1 MLTIILVSL
10 VSLIIGILI
19 GIIIELRISSKE
31 FQDLNKHI
39 SEVVTMANQ
48 IVEKYGGD
56 DEDNTACIQEK
67 SMN

>member
-10 VSLIIGILI
+10 VSLIIGILF
-19 GIIIELRISSKE
+19 GMVIEFRISSKE

-56 DEDNTACIQEK
+56 DEDNTTCIQEK

>member
-10 VSLIIGILI
+10 VSLIIGIPI
-19 GIIIELRISSKE
+19 GMIIELRISSKE

-48 IVEKYGGD
+48 IVEKYGSDNGD
-56 DEDNTACIQEK
+56 G
-67 SMN
+67 

>member
-48 IVEKYGGD
+48 IVEKYGED
-56 DEDNTACIQEK
+56 DENNTACIQEK